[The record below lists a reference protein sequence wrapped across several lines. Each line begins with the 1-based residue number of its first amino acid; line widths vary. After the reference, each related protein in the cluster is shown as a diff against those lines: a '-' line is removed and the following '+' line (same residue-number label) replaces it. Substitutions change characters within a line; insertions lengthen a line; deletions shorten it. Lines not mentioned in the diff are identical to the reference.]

1 MEGWWSEFLA
11 PSCQNEAQSESGYPS
26 KHEMSLSHDEKGQLP
41 VNYEQANKNLYND
54 SEYSAKLEPKNNNA
68 ALNLSQDFQ
77 SDEDADLMGMDCE

>member
-1 MEGWWSEFLA
+1 
-11 PSCQNEAQSESGYPS
+11 
-26 KHEMSLSHDEKGQLP
+26 MSLSHDEKGQLP